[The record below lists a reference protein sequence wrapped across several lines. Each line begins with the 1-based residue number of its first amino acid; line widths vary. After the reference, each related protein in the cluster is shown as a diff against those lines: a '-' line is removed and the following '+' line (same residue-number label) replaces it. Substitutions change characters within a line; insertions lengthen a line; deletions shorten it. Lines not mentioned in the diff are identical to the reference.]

1 MNRENYVLAG
11 TVLALMVGIWIS
23 FLSSGS
29 PDGLEQ
35 REANTIGSATERYS
49 ASLMSLPGYIATP
62 LGNAKTSEALAV
74 ALSAFIVIAA
84 SSTMPKHHRREKR

>member
-23 FLSSGS
+23 FLSTGN
-29 PDGLEQ
+29 PDGLEK
-35 REANTIGSATERYS
+35 READSIGGATDIYS
-49 ASLMSLPGYIATP
+49 ASLMPFPKQIATP

-74 ALSAFIVIAA
+74 AISAFILMAA
-84 SSTMPKHHRREKR
+84 SSTMANHIRKKHR